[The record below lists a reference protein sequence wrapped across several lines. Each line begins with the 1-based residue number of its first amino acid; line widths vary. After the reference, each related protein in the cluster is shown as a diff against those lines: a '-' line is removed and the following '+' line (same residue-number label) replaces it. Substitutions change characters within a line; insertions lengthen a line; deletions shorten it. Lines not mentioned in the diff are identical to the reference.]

1 MKSNTFNYSLLAVG
15 VAAVM
20 GISTGANA
28 AKPATATA
36 NATVDIDNFA
46 SATYK
51 VGTDTQ
57 QQTATS
63 NTVRVTVSETSSFIF
78 KATSVDLD
86 ATDDLNKD
94 LAINPQS
101 NQTVVFNHTLQNKGN
116 VTDKYTLAIV
126 QANNDN
132 FDYSTNVITYTTS
145 LNNAVKTYVAADG
158 IVLASEET
166 ANIIITSTSNTQ
178 RKVGDNGAFTV
189 TASSKYLQ
197 DKAGSTAAT
206 YQASNTDN
214 AITKTPIYAITK
226 SANTN
231 LNNNNFD
238 TANDNAYID
247 YKIIIKNEGNADAK
261 AFDIVDVLP
270 TGLIALT
277 TTTPTSVVTGS
288 TSGTASTAVTPT
300 FSGTNNNTITV
311 TGQNLTQGETITI
324 TFRAVKDTS
333 VATIASGS
341 SLTNVATVRDDTLS
355 DVNAN
360 TPDLI
365 DKSDTVSGGTGE
377 NNYEDPNAIADKDGK
392 DDNSDATVTTRNQV
406 RSIIISAGTNKEVPL
421 ISSGNVYSYIITNN
435 GKDITEATK
444 AGEVLF
450 TVLPTTDNTKV
461 TIVDVYF
468 DSNNDGVYDATDTKL
483 NTTGVDGTYDLY
495 DAVKNAVPANNG
507 LSVNEAVK
515 IFVKV
520 NTAGVAGLGVAGD
533 ISTSEIMTV
542 SVLPKTAIDG
552 TPAPANANTT
562 SETTME
568 GIILAKEQV
577 IAACSGVTA
586 SGLNYDK
593 NLISGTDAKPGA
605 CIYYKI
611 TAKSTF
617 KEAANSVKT
626 VAITDTF
633 DIKKVRYN
641 ANLTSTTSNS
651 SALATSSYTSP
662 TLVATFAT
670 LKAAETGTVYFSTTI
685 SETGATP

>member
-1 MKSNTFNYSLLAVG
+1 MVPMN
-15 VAAVM
+15 
-20 GISTGANA
+20 
-28 AKPATATA
+28 
-36 NATVDIDNFA
+36 D
-46 SATYK
+46 
-51 VGTDTQ
+51 
-57 QQTATS
+57 
-63 NTVRVTVSETSSFIF
+63 RVC
-78 KATSVDLD
+78 
-86 ATDDLNKD
+86 
-94 LAINPQS
+94 
-101 NQTVVFNHTLQNKGN
+101 
-116 VTDKYTLAIV
+116 
-126 QANNDN
+126 
-132 FDYSTNVITYTTS
+132 
-145 LNNAVKTYVAADG
+145 
-158 IVLASEET
+158 
-166 ANIIITSTSNTQ
+166 
-178 RKVGDNGAFTV
+178 
-189 TASSKYLQ
+189 
-197 DKAGSTAAT
+197 
-206 YQASNTDN
+206 
-214 AITKTPIYAITK
+214 
-226 SANTN
+226 
-231 LNNNNFD
+231 
-238 TANDNAYID
+238 
-247 YKIIIKNEGNADAK
+247 
-261 AFDIVDVLP
+261 
-270 TGLIALT
+270 
-277 TTTPTSVVTGS
+277 
-288 TSGTASTAVTPT
+288 
-300 FSGTNNNTITV
+300 
-311 TGQNLTQGETITI
+311 
-324 TFRAVKDTS
+324 
-333 VATIASGS
+333 
-341 SLTNVATVRDDTLS
+341 
-355 DVNAN
+355 
-360 TPDLI
+360 
-365 DKSDTVSGGTGE
+365 
-377 NNYEDPNAIADKDGK
+377 
-392 DDNSDATVTTRNQV
+392 
-406 RSIIISAGTNKEVPL
+406 
-421 ISSGNVYSYIITNN
+421 
-435 GKDITEATK
+435 
-444 AGEVLF
+444 
-450 TVLPTTDNTKV
+450 
-461 TIVDVYF
+461 YF
-468 DSNNDGVYDATDTKL
+468 GDGVYDATDTKL